1 MGQLVKRQDIVKFQ
15 EELNVCRYTYNNRL
29 ANNWKPII
37 YQLRAVVVHLGAV
50 DSGHF
55 VTYRMNS
62 DTKSYKW
69 VYTSDSFVRSAK
81 IDEVLN
87 SCPYMLFYERSVYI
101 NKDYDLKYFSV
112 ADRGDYEE
120 VKCSNLTK

>member
-1 MGQLVKRQDIVKFQ
+1 MCLHIQRSHWTEIGQLVKRQDIVKFQ

-87 SCPYMLFYERSVYI
+87 SCPYMLFYERSV
-101 NKDYDLKYFSV
+101 
-112 ADRGDYEE
+112 
-120 VKCSNLTK
+120 